1 MSKHRIM
8 NFRKRSIAFAVL
20 GLFLVGDRLLK
31 WLAAAKPGQ
40 SKELIPRVFDFGFYP
55 NSKLLFWVDL
65 PPLLAFGVVLA
76 ALVLLFIFMVEQ
88 KPQDLQPFYF
98 IFGGALSNFY
108 DRGTQG
114 AVIDFFHILNLSTI
128 NFADILILLGL
139 VQLIAPIIKSNKYH
153 SSFFK

>member
-1 MSKHRIM
+1 MILS
-8 NFRKRSIAFAVL
+8 KRSIAFAVL

-31 WLAAAKPGQ
+31 WLAATAPGQ

-55 NSKLLFWVDL
+55 NQKLLFWVDL

-114 AVIDFFHILNLSTI
+114 AVIDFLHILNLSTI

-139 VQLIAPIIKSNKYH
+139 AQLIMPLIKSNKSPH
-153 SSFFK
+153 LS